1 MYILS
6 FLYTYY
12 VHIIVGIFFL
22 LECNV
27 IVRPEHG
34 FFIRWFRIAQHEALQ
49 SVLHHFGHRVI
60 MIFIISRTT
69 FLPRLANKKIITIS
83 IIIITTVLAIV
94 SETLYIN
101 NEYFT

>member
-1 MYILS
+1 MLDPHPC
-6 FLYTYY
+6 YY
-12 VHIIVGIFFL
+12 AHIAIIVFFCL
-22 LECNV
+22 SDG

>member
-1 MYILS
+1 MLDPHPC
-6 FLYTYY
+6 YY
-12 VHIIVGIFFL
+12 AHIAIIVFFCL
-22 LECNV
+22 SDG

-34 FFIRWFRIAQHEALQ
+34 FFIRWFRSAHPRSSAVCTTSLW
-49 SVLHHFGHRVI
+49 S
-60 MIFIISRTT
+60 SRNYDFYYIKDDFSTQT
-69 FLPRLANKKIITIS
+69 NKKIITIS